1 MASIESAVIRVV
13 VDVSDQLSARL
24 TEQLP
29 QPAPTSA
36 ATTDLFTDL
45 GRPDVEALH
54 AYLDSP
60 GFATVVVQ
68 KRIGNMAGKAAKDQL
83 REGLRLAGMSD
94 HPLSRV
100 TDIVHDVMIAACQDV
115 DPHFGTA
122 GARIDRRDLY
132 TAATNNSILLRRLKS
147 SARIH
152 TFAARLRDQ
161 VVALHSKIRM
171 PHIGVSRSVRYDQLY
186 VEPTLASKS
195 SFRLG
200 SPGERVLVQGDPGAG
215 KSTLAAKLAHDVAV
229 DGTGRVPF
237 LLVLREFATSFD
249 EGGRDLVHYL
259 EKLCQ
264 APYNVKP
271 PRDGVEYLLRTGR
284 AVVVLDG
291 LDELV
296 QTELRRRV
304 VTLVEGFAHLYPLV
318 PILVTAR
325 KVGYED
331 APLSADLFASS
342 QIAEFDD
349 DQVAAYVSRWFKLD
363 EATSPAEQDQLISSF
378 MEDSAQISELRSNAL
393 LLTLLCAMYS
403 SDRYLP
409 HNLAQVYE
417 RCALM
422 LFEQWDSKRGIDLPL
437 RFHGRLR
444 GAVQHLA
451 WNVFSLAESG
461 KPQTRTKVINT
472 LAAYLDKKL
481 DDHDQSVAMAEEFLA
496 HCTGRAWILA
506 DVGATESE
514 PQFGFT
520 HRTFLEYFAAEYLV
534 RTHRTAQA
542 LWMVLKPNVEQW
554 DVVAQIVLQL
564 YERNFEGGADELLSE
579 ALSDGGLG
587 FATRSLHYFS
597 PSDRIVK
604 AIAAAALDLAAFA
617 PLDSRLGA
625 VRADLGE
632 VDGPLQMCFYR
643 SSPLNRP
650 AIQQAILTRF
660 SELISAGVAGAA
672 VLVDYP
678 FGGKVLTETWNGALD
693 DLVHR
698 NHTLLVNLRKTL
710 PWGGGFAFAEPG
722 FLHHLVRCF
731 GVRALYNDCWFE
743 DLSGMPS
750 AVGVLMSRSE
760 LALPQAEA
768 DLITTTISTSS
779 TPWIDDSLLNLQ
791 DLTGHLDGERDVL
804 RLVLALPF
812 LEALAGED
820 PEVPLPPVLEMLRLA
835 LLGDRTEALDWLDR
849 AELPLTVRDFLARW
863 VRGEIMLTEPNL

>member
-1 MASIESAVIRVV
+1 MAGIESMVIRVV
-13 VDVSDQLSARL
+13 VDVSDKLSDRL
-24 TEQLP
+24 TEELP
-29 QPAPTSA
+29 RPAVTSA
-36 ATTDLFTDL
+36 ATADLFTDL
-45 GRPDVEALH
+45 VRSDAEALQ

-60 GFATVVVQ
+60 DFATVVAQ

-100 TDIVHDVMIAACQDV
+100 TDIVHDVMVAACDDV
-115 DPHFGTA
+115 DAHFGRTS
-122 GARIDRRDLY
+122 GRIDRGDLY
-132 TAATNNSILLRRLKS
+132 TAATNNSVLLKRLKS

-152 TFAARLRDQ
+152 TFAARMRDQ
-161 VVALHSKIRM
+161 VIALHSRIRM
-171 PHIGVSRSVRYDQLY
+171 PHVGVSRSVRYDQLY
-186 VEPTLASKS
+186 VEPALISKS
-195 SFRLG
+195 EFRIG
-200 SPGERVLVQGDPGAG
+200 APGERVLVQGDPGAG
-215 KSTLAAKLAHDVAV
+215 KSTLAAKLAHDVAA
-229 DGTGRVPF
+229 DGQVPF

-249 EGGRDLVHYL
+249 EGGRDLLHYL
-259 EKLCQ
+259 EKVCQ

-284 AVVVLDG
+284 AVVILDG

-304 VTLVEGFAHLYPLV
+304 VSLVEGFAHLYPLV

-331 APLSADLFASS
+331 APLSTDLFVPSH
-342 QIAEFDD
+342 IAEFDD

-451 WNVFSLAESG
+451 WNMFSAAESG
-461 KPQTRTKVINT
+461 KPQTRTRVINT

-481 DDHDQSVAMAEEFLA
+481 DDHDESVAMAEEFLA

-534 RTHRTAQA
+534 RTHRTAEA
-542 LWMVLKPNVEQW
+542 LWAVLKPHVDQW

-564 YERNFEGGADELLSE
+564 YDRNVEGGADELLSE
-579 ALSDGGLG
+579 ALADGGLG
-587 FATRSLHYFS
+587 FAARALHHVA
-597 PSDRIVK
+597 PSDRVVRSIVT
-604 AIAAAALDLAAFA
+604 AALDQFVSVPVSVRTGPFSGETAV
-617 PLDSRLGA
+617 LD
-625 VRADLGE
+625 V
-632 VDGPLQMCFYR
+632 PLQNCVLN
-643 SSPLNRP
+643 SSHLNK
-650 AIQQAILTRF
+650 Q
-660 SELISAGVAGAA
+660 LI
-672 VLVDYP
+672 
-678 FGGKVLTETWNGALD
+678 
-693 DLVHR
+693 
-698 NHTLLVNLRKTL
+698 
-710 PWGGGFAFAEPG
+710 
-722 FLHHLVRCF
+722 
-731 GVRALYNDCWFE
+731 
-743 DLSGMPS
+743 
-750 AVGVLMSRSE
+750 
-760 LALPQAEA
+760 
-768 DLITTTISTSS
+768 
-779 TPWIDDSLLNLQ
+779 
-791 DLTGHLDGERDVL
+791 
-804 RLVLALPF
+804 
-812 LEALAGED
+812 
-820 PEVPLPPVLEMLRLA
+820 
-835 LLGDRTEALDWLDR
+835 DRTLSDQLEKL
-849 AELPLTVRDFLARW
+849 V
-863 VRGEIMLTEPNL
+863 VRGEIGATVVIDTLFDRAEGWNAVRAELWELRKSSPWARWAVNEPELLREIIRRAGVAALYAECNVGDTRYVAAATLLLLEEGFPFSTSEADSIAATMTLMPTPWLETSENAYGEHFEHDSLHLMLCLPYLETFDERSIPDGWHNVDEIGEPVRAFLLAWERGEISVLAQDQ